1 MNLTMP
7 IVAERTL
14 CESAHP
20 PCKFS
25 VLFVWHSLTLSL
37 LAASVAVASAAE
49 YLIAPSAAM
58 HETIACEAMRTTIKM
73 HAAIGKDK
81 SDPKLY
87 DPLVSAFGNGLL
99 VLGCDQTVSTQYV
112 MPRLPVSYA
121 AVNSSYVSTPHLCSA
136 LAQHMAVALAQLRT
150 YLNLGMANLPS
161 LHSVTRVTSMSH
173 PAHYVFIR
181 CPLAR
186 RSL

>member
-1 MNLTMP
+1 V
-7 IVAERTL
+7 IVIPLLSRNESHHAHRSHRTL

-20 PCKFS
+20 LCKIS
-25 VLFVWHSLTLSL
+25 VLFLWQSLTLSL
-37 LAASVAVASAAE
+37 LTASVAVASAAE

-99 VLGCDQTVSTQYV
+99 VMGCEQTVKTQYV
-112 MPRLPVSYA
+112 FPRSPMCYA
-121 AVNSSYVSTPHLCSA
+121 AITVLNSSHVRPRIA
-136 LAQHMAVALAQLRT
+136 AVR
-150 YLNLGMANLPS
+150 
-161 LHSVTRVTSMSH
+161 
-173 PAHYVFIR
+173 
-181 CPLAR
+181 
-186 RSL
+186 